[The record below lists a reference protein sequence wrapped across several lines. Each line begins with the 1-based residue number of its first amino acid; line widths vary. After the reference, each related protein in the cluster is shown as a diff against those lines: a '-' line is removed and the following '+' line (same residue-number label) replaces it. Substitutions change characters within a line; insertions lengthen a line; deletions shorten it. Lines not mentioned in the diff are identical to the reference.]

1 MKVCIMLKVNKSRQ
15 RFSLSRYLHIVGK
28 GWYIEAREGLRGP
41 FLRLCEAK
49 SYLEVIKKGKAIH
62 KQQYL

>member
-1 MKVCIMLKVNKSRQ
+1 MLNVNKSLQ
-15 RFSLSRYLHIVGK
+15 RYSLSRYLHIVGK

-49 SYLEVIKKGKAIH
+49 TYLEVIKKGKAIH
-62 KQQYL
+62 